1 MNYRRICIESKKI
14 PAIPAVRKA
23 IHIKRGVEYTT
34 SEIKRQNLTLF
45 HKGKAYPQVP
55 GSLFAGA
62 VPDALRA
69 GVK

>member
-34 SEIKRQNLTLF
+34 SEIKRGTLTLT
-45 HKGKAYPQVP
+45 HEGKSYPFVS
-55 GSLFAGA
+55 GAWFAGA
-62 VPDALRA
+62 VPA
-69 GVK
+69 

>member
-1 MNYRRICIESKKI
+1 MNYRRICIQDTHIE
-14 PAIPAVRKA
+14 AIPAVRDSVH
-23 IHIKRGVEYTT
+23 IHRGREYLT
-34 SEIKRQNLTLF
+34 SEIKRQNLTLYMG
-45 HKGKAYPQVP
+45 GKAYPQVP